1 VKRVPDALLQALRG
15 IPIVYDIVD
24 AYPQPYGNE
33 WSRGECLNW
42 LSREVKRIRPA
53 GLIAATKRMAEDCEG
68 FGIPVLWLPHHHRP
82 GIARNPIREEIRKI
96 GYEGS
101 PQYINQWRP
110 YIEAECQRIGAEF
123 VVNPPRLADVDV
135 VLALRDAKGYA
146 PRFWKS
152 NVKLANAHGSGTPF
166 IGCRESGYIETASGA
181 EYWADNPVEL
191 RVAMDWLKSQSARE

>member
-1 VKRVPDALLQALRG
+1 
-15 IPIVYDIVD
+15 
-24 AYPQPYGNE
+24 
-33 WSRGECLNW
+33 
-42 LSREVKRIRPA
+42 
-53 GLIAATKRMAEDCEG
+53 MAEDCEG

-82 GIARNPIREEIRKI
+82 GIARNPIREEIRKV

-110 YIEAECQRIGAEF
+110 HIEAECQRIGAEF